1 MNLHNKK
8 KGGGGGGGGTVS
20 GVSHSLAD
28 GIQCIGMNGVLF
40 QGDQVVKSCYQDGCV
55 TYM

>member
-8 KGGGGGGGGTVS
+8 KGGGGGGGTVS

-40 QGDQVVKSCYQDGCV
+40 PGDQVVKSCYQDGCV